1 MRALTLEYVVPLQC
15 SFFCIGD
22 FFIYLG
28 RGTSLWLVIFG
39 TTGEQLKVK
48 GVAIFLMIVLIQYY
62 WNGWLLIV
70 IDKRWS
76 LDETIGNYIHIFL
89 CISNICTMIRDSRP
103 KSPKHLFAW
112 WFRKSDIVLAR
123 VRLQSEDRP
132 PRQTPGAVRKML
144 KKGLAFST
152 KMRPNKSKWCI
163 PTWTIRLPR
172 TERGSLIAQ
181 GQCKE
186 KENQR
191 ASYYFLQSVLFCQY
205 LLFLEIH
212 SIYLDICR
220 SKLLPLVAGEIVLS
234 DPIIVVIV
242 RWQQV
247 ENKIV

>member
-15 SFFCIGD
+15 SFFIVLE
-22 FFIYLG
+22 ISLSTLG
-28 RGTSLWLVIFG
+28 EERPSGWSSLAQQVNNWRWKEL
-39 TTGEQLKVK
+39 QY
-48 GVAIFLMIVLIQYY
+48 FLMIVLIQYY
-62 WNGWLLIV
+62 WNGWLLII

-152 KMRPNKSKWCI
+152 KMRPNKSK
-163 PTWTIRLPR
+163 
-172 TERGSLIAQ
+172 
-181 GQCKE
+181 
-186 KENQR
+186 
-191 ASYYFLQSVLFCQY
+191 
-205 LLFLEIH
+205 
-212 SIYLDICR
+212 
-220 SKLLPLVAGEIVLS
+220 
-234 DPIIVVIV
+234 
-242 RWQQV
+242 
-247 ENKIV
+247 